1 MTHAE
6 ALDRSYGWLEH
17 QLLKAAEAMAADKF
31 SFRPTPEVRTF
42 GEQLRHIAAVQW
54 VVGAWLQ
61 GDKPLA
67 DVGDGDN
74 GPPSMTDKAE
84 ILHYLRDSF
93 AFIRGSLKTFNKHNA
108 LEIIPHPYDPTNT
121 KLARISL
128 ATGYANHGWN
138 HYGQIVVYLRMNGV
152 VPPPSD

>member
-1 MTHAE
+1 MTYAE
-6 ALDRSYGWLEH
+6 ALDRSYAWLEH
-17 QLLKAAEAMAADKF
+17 QLLQAAEAMPAEKF
-31 SFRPTPEVRTF
+31 NFRPTPEVRTF

-61 GDKPLA
+61 DAKPPA

-74 GPPSMTDKAE
+74 GPASMSAKAE
-84 ILHYLRDSF
+84 VLNYLRHSF
-93 AFIRGSLKTFNKHNA
+93 AYIRSSLKTINEQNA
-108 LEIIPHPYDPTNT
+108 LEFIPHPYDPANT

-138 HYGQIVVYLRMNGV
+138 HYGQIVVYQRLNGV
-152 VPPPSD
+152 APPPSR

>member
-1 MTHAE
+1 MTYAE

-17 QLLKAAEAMAADKF
+17 QLLQAAEAMPAEKF
-31 SFRPTPEVRTF
+31 NFRPTPEVRTF

-61 GDKPLA
+61 DAMPPA

-74 GPPSMTDKAE
+74 GQPSMTDKAE
-84 ILHYLRDSF
+84 ILNYLRASF
-93 AFIRGSLKTFNKHNA
+93 AYIRSSLKTVNEHNA

-128 ATGYANHGWN
+128 AMGYANHGWN
-138 HYGQIVVYLRMNGV
+138 HYGQIVVYQRLNGV
-152 VPPPSD
+152 APPPSR